1 MPSPY
6 PIGVMQGRLL
16 PKYQGRYQAH
26 PIDYWV
32 DEFAIASKLGL
43 DCIEFIFDFNDF
55 ECNPLLTRE
64 GRSQIRSLEK
74 DTGVKVLSVC
84 ADYFMEAPL
93 YKGAEQSIEKSL
105 NVLSELIDSCSELSV
120 RDIVIPCVD
129 QSRIDNS
136 EQQEIFSRQSTQL
149 LPKVEEFG
157 INLSLE
163 TDLPP
168 DEFKSLLKNL
178 DHPRVTVNYD
188 TGNSASNGFD
198 PVIELEAYGDK
209 ISDLHIKD
217 RMLGGG
223 PVELGKGDC
232 NFQLF
237 FKEFYKIDFSG
248 PIILQAYRDEEGVEV
263 FKKQFSWFMQS
274 MNGI

>member
-1 MPSPY
+1 M
-6 PIGVMQGRLL
+6 
-16 PKYQGRYQAH
+16 
-26 PIDYWV
+26 
-32 DEFAIASKLGL
+32 
-43 DCIEFIFDFNDF
+43 
-55 ECNPLLTRE
+55 
-64 GRSQIRSLEK
+64 
-74 DTGVKVLSVC
+74 
-84 ADYFMEAPL
+84 
-93 YKGAEQSIEKSL
+93 
-105 NVLSELIDSCSELSV
+105 
-120 RDIVIPCVD
+120 
-129 QSRIDNS
+129 
-136 EQQEIFSRQSTQL
+136 
-149 LPKVEEFG
+149 
-157 INLSLE
+157 
-163 TDLPP
+163 
-168 DEFKSLLKNL
+168 
-178 DHPRVTVNYD
+178 NYD